1 MRDLVASD
9 DATLNPLLGLLEG
22 ANSDQAAAIGTA
34 LGQAALLAVKVDQAY
49 AARIQD
55 AMAKASPMPAQSSAG
70 PKSAEPKIGSAVT
83 TKDQVDGV
91 TERGMHP
98 IAAGTEVYSKELV
111 RTGSSGMAQ
120 FLFADHTNLS
130 VGPVA
135 EIRLDKFVYDPN
147 AKSGKVVVIASE
159 GAFRFITGLQPSQN
173 YAIQT
178 PFGSLGIRGTEFI
191 VLIKPNE
198 EQIQLNRGKVIVTT
212 ISNKVVTIDT
222 PHTVLT
228 IDSNGNTQGPTPMSE
243 PLVNFADLGAPV
255 TNTSFADAQ
264 DAFSNVTGN
273 SGIGAT
279 GGAGGGGEAPTGQ
292 GGGGVGFGG
301 GGSSPNLKTTV
312 VTLPND
318 FLTETLF
325 SSGGGSESVSPH

>member
-1 MRDLVASD
+1 MLIQLVRDLVASD
-9 DATLNPLLGLLEG
+9 DATLNPILGLLEG

-49 AARIQD
+49 ATRIQD

-98 IAAGTEVYSKELV
+98 IAAGTEVYSKEVV

-147 AKSGKVVVIASE
+147 AEI
-159 GAFRFITGLQPSQN
+159 
-173 YAIQT
+173 
-178 PFGSLGIRGTEFI
+178 
-191 VLIKPNE
+191 
-198 EQIQLNRGKVIVTT
+198 
-212 ISNKVVTIDT
+212 
-222 PHTVLT
+222 
-228 IDSNGNTQGPTPMSE
+228 
-243 PLVNFADLGAPV
+243 
-255 TNTSFADAQ
+255 
-264 DAFSNVTGN
+264 
-273 SGIGAT
+273 
-279 GGAGGGGEAPTGQ
+279 GQ
-292 GGGGVGFGG
+292 GGCDRQRRRVSFHHGPTTIAELCNSNTLRLSRYTRHGIHCIDQAQRRTDSIKQGQ
-301 GGSSPNLKTTV
+301 SDCHYDLK
-312 VTLPND
+312 
-318 FLTETLF
+318 
-325 SSGGGSESVSPH
+325 